1 MILDRIGHLCDYILF
16 DEAWAGFMKFH
27 PLFAG
32 HYAMG
37 LDGLG
42 PDDPGIIAT
51 QSTHKQ
57 LAGFSQAAQI
67 HLKHRHIA
75 GQPRHVTE
83 QRHRL
88 PAHRRSARRALGGCA
103 DQGPAGRAAVL
114 AAAARRALARV
125 HPGH

>member
-1 MILDRIGHLCDYILF
+1 
-16 DEAWAGFMKFH
+16 MKFH
-27 PLFAG
+27 PLFAS

-57 LAGFSQAAQI
+57 LASFSQASQI
-67 HLKHRHIA
+67 HLNHRHIA

-83 QRHRL
+83 QRFNEAFMPHASTSPFYPL
-88 PAHRRSARRALGGCA
+88 FA
-103 DQGPAGRAAVL
+103 
-114 AAAARRALARV
+114 
-125 HPGH
+125 